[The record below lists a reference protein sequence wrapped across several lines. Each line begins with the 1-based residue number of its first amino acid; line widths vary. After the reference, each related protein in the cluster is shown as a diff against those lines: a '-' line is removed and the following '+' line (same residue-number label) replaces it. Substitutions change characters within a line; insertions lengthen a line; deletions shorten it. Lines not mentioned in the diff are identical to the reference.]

1 MNEILNIIVIVLLTL
16 AIIYGFI
23 LYRRI
28 SLIQESK
35 KELAN
40 LFKSFDNTILKAQK
54 SIEELKSVSG
64 EISGGL
70 QTKIDKAAI
79 MIDDLEFLS
88 EKATKVAKNLEDNFS
103 TAAKREVRPQQA
115 QNNNNNGLSPEE
127 IIKLRQA
134 SSAREKLQAKT
145 PANQGKINKDKAKA
159 LERLLE
165 NISKE
170 NKAESQSK
178 QGSKNNQKSSANK
191 EVVSDVLKALGY
203 GE

>member
-134 SSAREKLQAKT
+134 SSARENLQAKT